1 MTTYT
6 RSVTATLSNAVITQN
21 VDTTDTVEVTVTM
34 PENLIVS
41 TITTSNCSRT
51 PASMSSGST
60 CTVTFSGSSTGF
72 YSVVF
77 TGSTDD
83 KDPLF
88 YQATLNGNIG
98 SSVTAP
104 TALNVIIT
112 GESTAQENTTATVN
126 LTTNGSGSG
135 GTLQYACEVGDTT
148 PDNWQTSNTFND
160 ISRGSGTVYARARRS
175 ATALSNVVN
184 NNQADFL
191 VGDSVFSSTSSTIAH
206 NDSSAT
212 TEVGSPSGPAGPGE
226 TIAVRVDGGST
237 NLATGLVDSNGE
249 VDITFSSSLP
259 SAGNSETYRLF
270 VRRPTSTGG
279 DGSTF
284 NSTGMTFTVT
294 RSSAPSS
301 DTTPNDFNFTNQAG
315 VPRNSPRESANT
327 VTIAGMDSGASATVT
342 ISGGTYSKNGGSN
355 SSATTTASNGTTFKV
370 QHTSSSSYSTDTTT
384 TLTVGGVD
392 GEFVTTT
399 EASSSATYTVTAPAS
414 INEGS
419 AGSFTVSSSNAPNA
433 TLFWTVTPTSD
444 FATSEDSFTLSSNS
458 GSFTVTPTADSS
470 TEGAETATIT
480 IRSGSA
486 SGTVLATDTFI
497 INDTSTSPSASYTV
511 TPPTS
516 INEGTSGTIN
526 IATSNVATGTEIF
539 WAVTPSSLV
548 SGSSTGSE
556 NTNSS
561 GAASFSITTS
571 SVVGNQTATVKLRT
585 GSQAGTVVA
594 SNTFIVNETSTNSE
608 VYGMLVN
615 NIDGESILDTRT
627 DKQATL
633 LKSGTATLSP
643 STNQIVANVVYV
655 NPENVPSDVVNFG
668 APNTNSLTIW
678 KATSSG
684 TLSGAGIV
692 GLLQSVGVT
701 GVTAASATAN
711 ETGIIIVGSPGGN
724 ARAFYS
730 YQPNASTEIS
740 DNNIAFTSFYSVS
753 KTIEYMA
760 IKY

>member
-21 VDTTDTVEVTVTM
+21 ADTTDTVEVTVTM
-34 PENLIVS
+34 PSNLIVS
-41 TITTSNCSRT
+41 TITASNCSRT

-60 CTVTFSGSSTGF
+60 CTVTFSGTGF

-77 TGSTDD
+77 TGSTGG
-83 KDPLF
+83 KDPTF

-104 TALNVIIT
+104 TASNVIIT

-126 LTTNGSGSG
+126 LSANGSG

-148 PDNWQTSNTFND
+148 PDNWQTSNIFND

-175 ATALSNVVN
+175 TTALSNVVT
-184 NNQADFL
+184 NNQPDFL
-191 VGDSVFSSTSSTIAH
+191 IGDSVFSSTSDTIAH

-212 TEVGSPSGPAGPGE
+212 TEIGSPSGPAGSGE

-270 VRRPTSTGG
+270 VRRPTGTGG

-284 NSTGMTFTVT
+284 NSTDMTFTVT
-294 RSSAPSS
+294 RTAAPSS
-301 DTTPNDFNFTNQAG
+301 DTTPNDFDFTNQTG
-315 VPRNSPRESANT
+315 VPRNSARESANT
-327 VTIAGMDSGASATVT
+327 VTIGGMDSGVSTTVT
-342 ISGGTYSKNGGSN
+342 ISGGTYSKNGGAN

-370 QHTSSSSYSTDTTT
+370 QHTSSSNYSTDTTT
-384 TLTVGGVD
+384 TLTVGGVE
-392 GEFVTTT
+392 GAFVSTT
-399 EASSSATYTVTAPAS
+399 EASPSATYTVTAPAS

-433 TLFWTVTPTSD
+433 TLFWTVTPTTD

-470 TEGAETATIT
+470 TEGAETATIK
-480 IRSGSA
+480 IRSGSV

-511 TPPTS
+511 TPPAS
-516 INEGTSGTIN
+516 INEGSSGTIN
-526 IATSNVATGTEIF
+526 ITTTNVAQGTEIF

-548 SGSSTGSE
+548 SGSSTDSE
-556 NTNSS
+556 DTDSS
-561 GAASFSITTS
+561 GAASFTITTS
-571 SVVGNQTATVKLRT
+571 SVTGNQTATVKLRT
-585 GSQAGTVVA
+585 GSQGGSVVA
-594 SNTFIVNETSTNSE
+594 SSTFIVNDTSTSSE
-608 VYGMLVN
+608 VYGMLIN
-615 NIDGESILDTRT
+615 NYNGESILDTRT
-627 DKQATL
+627 DKHSTL
-633 LKSGTATLSP
+633 LKSGTLSIPP
-643 STNQIVANVVYV
+643 STNQIVINNVYV

-668 APNTNSLTIW
+668 APNTNSYTVW
-678 KATSSG
+678 KATSAG
-684 TLSGAGIV
+684 TLSGAGKV
-692 GLLQSVGVT
+692 GALETVAVT
-701 GVTAASATAN
+701 GVTAASANAN
-711 ETGIIIVGSPGGN
+711 ETGIIIVDSPGG
-724 ARAFYS
+724 AAFALYS
-730 YQPNASTEIS
+730 FQPNASTEIS
-740 DNNIAFTSFYSVS
+740 DNNIAFTSFYTVS
-753 KTIEYMA
+753 KSIDYMA
-760 IKY
+760 VKY